1 MKNISTMRGI
11 KEGRKYILEN
21 YGFDI
26 KWIIKRL
33 ASCCPVFVLSIV
45 KLGTLNLYKVQFKDK
60 INCYE
65 MLYCTE
71 DDKIVYLVEF

>member
-1 MKNISTMRGI
+1 MKNISDRQGI
-11 KEGRKYILEN
+11 KEGCKYILAN

-26 KWIIKRL
+26 STVIEGHVPSRAFI
-33 ASCCPVFVLSIV
+33 LSGQ
-45 KLGTLNLYKVQFKDK
+45 KLGNLNLYKVQFKYK
-60 INCYE
+60 SSCFE

>member
-1 MKNISTMRGI
+1 MKNISDKQGI
-11 KEGRKYILEN
+11 EEGRKYILTN

-26 KWIIKRL
+26 SAMIAGHVEWYT
-33 ASCCPVFVLSIV
+33 FVLSFM
-45 KLGTLNLYKVQFKDK
+45 KLGSLNLYKVQFKYK
-60 INCYE
+60 SNCFE